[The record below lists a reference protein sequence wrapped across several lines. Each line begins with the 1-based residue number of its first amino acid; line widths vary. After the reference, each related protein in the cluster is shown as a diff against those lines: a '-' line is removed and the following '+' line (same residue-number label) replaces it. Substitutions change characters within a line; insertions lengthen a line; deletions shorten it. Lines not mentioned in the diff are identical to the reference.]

1 YLIDKLL
8 SHSGKRLQDWDS
20 MPQFVENWGAIFGN
34 PLIMEQRQYDPQEQ
48 AQLAAGCVA
57 SFNQDQ

>member
-8 SHSGKRLQDWDS
+8 SHSGRRLCDWDS

-34 PLIMEQRQYDPQEQ
+34 PLIREQRQYDPEEL
-48 AQLAAGCVA
+48 AQLAVECL
-57 SFNQDQ
+57 SSLNQDQ